1 MNKHDQ
7 HRIDHVKRTL
17 TKAKEQ
23 LEIVRL
29 YLIAGET
36 PDPIEISDIHEVEDH
51 LDIALEKLNRVV
63 VTT

>member
-7 HRIDHVKRTL
+7 HRIDQVKRTL

-29 YLIAGET
+29 YLVVAD
-36 PDPIEISDIHEVEDH
+36 PQDPIAIDMHDTEDYI
-51 LDIALEKLNRVV
+51 DIALEKLGAVV